1 MRDSMKHTLKKH
13 KQWRGKIA
21 TRIVPRLKTK
31 EDLSIAYSP
40 GVADPVIEISKDKSL
55 AYDYTWKGHTIAVV
69 SDGSAILG
77 LGNLGAEASLP
88 VMEGKAALFKSFG
101 GVDAI
106 PIVLDTQDTE
116 EIIKIV
122 KAIAPGFGG
131 VNLEDISAPRCVEIE
146 RRLQAELD
154 IPIFH
159 DDQHGT
165 AIVVCAALINGCK
178 LTHKKLEDL
187 KIVVNGAGAA
197 GSSIIKMI
205 HALGVRDIQ
214 AFKRDGV
221 IHRSKNDKYDFLTK
235 ELSEIV
241 NPNQVLF
248 TLEEAFVGADVFIG
262 VSVADCV
269 TSNMVA
275 SMNKDAM
282 VFALANPNPEI
293 PYDLAKQAGARIVGT
308 GRSDYPNQINNVLAF
323 PGLFKG
329 ALNVRARAITESMKV
344 AAAYGIAA
352 CIEEHDLRDD
362 YIVPSPFNPK
372 VAVSV
377 ASAVENE
384 VLNQK

>member
-1 MRDSMKHTLKKH
+1 MKHTLKKH

-31 EDLSIAYSP
+31 ADLAIAYSP
-40 GVADPVIEISKDKSL
+40 GVADPVIEIARDKSL

-116 EIIKIV
+116 EIIRVV

-131 VNLEDISAPRCVEIE
+131 INLEDISAPRCVEIE

-165 AIVVCAALINGCK
+165 AIVVCAALINGCI
-178 LTHKKLEDL
+178 LTGKQIEDL
-187 KIVVNGAGAA
+187 KVVINGAGAA

-205 HALGVRDIQ
+205 HVLGIRDIQ
-214 AFKRDGV
+214 AFKRDGI
-221 IHRSKNDKYDFLTK
+221 IHRDKYEKYDFLTK
-235 ELSEIV
+235 ELCEYV
-241 NPNQVLF
+241 NITGVHHSLA
-248 TLEEAFVGADVFIG
+248 EAMVGSDVFIG

-269 TSNMVA
+269 TRDMVA

-293 PYDLAKQAGARIVGT
+293 PYLDAKAAGARIVGT
-308 GRSDYPNQINNVLAF
+308 GRSDFPNQINNVLAF

-329 ALNVRARAITESMKV
+329 ALNVRAKAITESMKM
-344 AAAYGIAA
+344 AAAKGIAS
-352 CIEEHDLRDD
+352 CITKEQLSDE
-362 YIVPSPFNPK
+362 YIVPSPFDPA
-372 VAVSV
+372 VAIAV
-377 ASAVENE
+377 AFAVEQE
-384 VLNQK
+384 VQNLK

>member
-1 MRDSMKHTLKKH
+1 MKQTLKKH

-40 GVADPVIEISKDKSL
+40 GVADPVIEIARDKSL

-106 PIVLDTQDTE
+106 PIVLDTQDSE
-116 EIIKIV
+116 EIIRIV

-131 VNLEDISAPRCVEIE
+131 INLEDISAPRCVEIE

-154 IPIFH
+154 IPVFH

-178 LTHKKLEDL
+178 LTNKKIEDL
-187 KIVVNGAGAA
+187 KVVVNGAGAA

-205 HALGVRDIQ
+205 NALGVKDIQ

-221 IHRSKNDKYDFLTK
+221 IHRSKLSHYDFLTK
-235 ELSEIV
+235 ELCEIV
-241 NPNQVLF
+241 NPKQILVS
-248 TLEEAFVGADVFIG
+248 LEEAFVGADVFIG
-262 VSVADCV
+262 VSVANCV
-269 TSNMVA
+269 TPSMVA

-329 ALNVRARAITESMKV
+329 ALHVRARAITESMKV
-344 AAAYGIAA
+344 AAAYGIAS
-352 CIEEHDLRDD
+352 CIADHELNDD

-372 VAVSV
+372 VAISV
-377 ASAVENE
+377 AMAVENE

>member
-1 MRDSMKHTLKKH
+1 MKHTLKKH

-21 TRIVPRLKTK
+21 TRIVPKLKTK

-40 GVADPVIEISKDKSL
+40 GVADPVLEIARDKYL
-55 AYDYTWKGHTIAVV
+55 TYDYTWKGHTIAVV

-106 PIVLDTQDTE
+106 PLVLDTQDTE

-131 VNLEDISAPRCVEIE
+131 INLEDISAPRCVEIE

-178 LTHKKLEDL
+178 LTKQSLSDL
-187 KIVVNGAGAA
+187 KVVINGAGAA

-205 HALGVRDIQ
+205 HSLGVKEIQ
-214 AFKRDGV
+214 AFKRDGI
-221 IHRSKNDKYDFLTK
+221 IHKDKYEKYDFLSK
-235 ELSEIV
+235 ELCDYV
-241 NPNQVLF
+241 NPTNVHH
-248 TLEEAFVGADVFIG
+248 TLEEALVGAHVFIG

-269 TSNMVA
+269 SEAMVA
-275 SMNKDAM
+275 SMANNAM

-293 PYDLAKQAGARIVGT
+293 KYDLAKKAGARIVGT
-308 GRSDYPNQINNVLAF
+308 GRSDFPNQVNNVLAF

-329 ALNVRARAITESMKV
+329 ALNVRAKAITESMKL
-344 AAAYGIAA
+344 AAAYGIAS
-352 CIEEHDLRDD
+352 CIEEHELKDD
-362 YIVPSPFNPK
+362 YIIPSPFDPK
-372 VAVSV
+372 VALAV
-377 ASAVENE
+377 AKAVEDE
-384 VLNQK
+384 VLKQTLA

>member
-1 MRDSMKHTLKKH
+1 MKNSLIKH
-13 KQWRGKIA
+13 KQWRGKII
-21 TRIVPRLKTK
+21 TKVVPLLKTK
-31 EDLSIAYSP
+31 EHLSIAYSP
-40 GVADPVIEISKDKSL
+40 GVADPVLEIAKDKSL
-55 AYDYTWKGHTIAVV
+55 AYEYTWKGHTIAVV

-88 VMEGKAALFKSFG
+88 VMEGKAALFKVFG

-116 EIIKIV
+116 EIIMIV

-131 VNLEDISAPRCVEIE
+131 INLEDISAPRCVEIE

-165 AIVVCAALINGCK
+165 AIVVCAALINGCR
-178 LTHKKLEDL
+178 LSGKKLSDL
-187 KIVVNGAGAA
+187 KVVVNGAGAA

-205 HALGVRDIQ
+205 HGLGVNDIQ
-214 AFKRDGV
+214 AFKRDGI
-221 IHRSKNDKYDFLTK
+221 IHNSKLNKYDFLTK
-235 ELSEIV
+235 ELCEVV
-241 NPNQVLF
+241 NPNQVLL

-269 TSNMVA
+269 TPSMVA
-275 SMNKDAM
+275 SMNSDAM

-293 PYDLAKQAGARIVGT
+293 PYDVAKKAGARMVGT

-329 ALNVRARAITESMKV
+329 ALNVRAKAITESMKI
-344 AAAYGIAA
+344 AAAQGIAS
-352 CIEEHDLRDD
+352 CISDD
-362 YIVPSPFNPK
+362 ELSDEYLVPSPFDPR
-372 VAVSV
+372 VALAV
-377 ASAVENE
+377 ARAVEDE
-384 VLNQK
+384 VNNQRK

>member
-1 MRDSMKHTLKKH
+1 MKHTLKKH

-146 RRLQAELD
+146 RRLQA
-154 IPIFH
+154 
-159 DDQHGT
+159 
-165 AIVVCAALINGCK
+165 
-178 LTHKKLEDL
+178 
-187 KIVVNGAGAA
+187 
-197 GSSIIKMI
+197 
-205 HALGVRDIQ
+205 
-214 AFKRDGV
+214 
-221 IHRSKNDKYDFLTK
+221 
-235 ELSEIV
+235 
-241 NPNQVLF
+241 
-248 TLEEAFVGADVFIG
+248 
-262 VSVADCV
+262 
-269 TSNMVA
+269 
-275 SMNKDAM
+275 
-282 VFALANPNPEI
+282 
-293 PYDLAKQAGARIVGT
+293 
-308 GRSDYPNQINNVLAF
+308 
-323 PGLFKG
+323 
-329 ALNVRARAITESMKV
+329 
-344 AAAYGIAA
+344 
-352 CIEEHDLRDD
+352 
-362 YIVPSPFNPK
+362 
-372 VAVSV
+372 
-377 ASAVENE
+377 
-384 VLNQK
+384 

>member
-1 MRDSMKHTLKKH
+1 MKQTLKKH

-40 GVADPVIEISKDKSL
+40 GVADPVLEIARDKSL

-131 VNLEDISAPRCVEIE
+131 INLEDISAPRCVEIE

-178 LTHKKLEDL
+178 LTNKNIEDL

-205 HALGVRDIQ
+205 HALGVTDIQ

-221 IHRSKNDKYDFLTK
+221 IHRSKLAQYDFLTK

-241 NPNQVLF
+241 NSSQVLLS
-248 TLEEAFVGADVFIG
+248 LEEAFVGADVFIG

-269 TSNMVA
+269 TPEMVA
-275 SMNKDAM
+275 SMNQDAM

-352 CIEEHDLRDD
+352 CIEEHELKDD

-372 VAVSV
+372 VALSV
-377 ASAVENE
+377 ALAVENE
-384 VLNQK
+384 VLSQK

>member
-1 MRDSMKHTLKKH
+1 MKQTLKKH
-13 KQWRGKIA
+13 KQWQGKIA

-40 GVADPVIEISKDKSL
+40 GVADPVLEIAKDKSL

-69 SDGSAILG
+69 SDGTAILG
-77 LGNLGAEASLP
+77 LGNLGPEASLP

-106 PIVLDTQDTE
+106 PIVLGTQDTE
-116 EIIKIV
+116 EIIRIV

-131 VNLEDISAPRCVEIE
+131 INLEDISAPRCVEIE

-178 LTHKKLEDL
+178 LTGKNIQDL
-187 KIVVNGAGAA
+187 RVVVNGAGAA

-205 HALGVRDIQ
+205 HALGVKEIQ
-214 AFKRDGV
+214 AFKRDGI
-221 IHRSKNDKYDFLTK
+221 IHRRKFENYDFLTK
-235 ELSEIV
+235 ELCDYV
-241 NPNQVLF
+241 NPNSVDL
-248 TLEEAFVGADVFIG
+248 TLSEALVGSDVFIG

-269 TSNMVA
+269 TPEMVA
-275 SMNKDAM
+275 SMSADAM

-293 PYDLAKQAGARIVGT
+293 PYHHAKSAGARIVGT

-329 ALNVRARAITESMKV
+329 ALRVRAKAITEEMKM
-344 AAAYGIAA
+344 AAAIGIAS
-352 CIEEHDLRDD
+352 CIKDEDLRDD
-362 YIVPSPFNPK
+362 YIVPSPFDPA
-372 VAVSV
+372 VALAV
-377 ASAVENE
+377 AQAVEAE
-384 VLNQK
+384 ALKQK

>member
-1 MRDSMKHTLKKH
+1 MKHTLKKH

-241 NPNQVLF
+241 NPNQVLL

>member
-1 MRDSMKHTLKKH
+1 MKHTLKKH

-131 VNLEDISAPRCVEIE
+131 INLEDISAPRCVEIE

-178 LTHKKLEDL
+178 LTHKKIEDL

-221 IHRSKNDKYDFLTK
+221 IHRSKNAKYDFLTK

-241 NPNQVLF
+241 NPNQVLL

-269 TSNMVA
+269 TSSMVS

-352 CIEEHDLRDD
+352 CIEEQELRDD

-372 VAVSV
+372 VALSV
-377 ASAVENE
+377 ALAVESE

>member
-1 MRDSMKHTLKKH
+1 MKHTLKKH
-13 KQWRGKIA
+13 KQWQGKIA

-31 EDLSIAYSP
+31 ADLSIAYSP
-40 GVADPVIEISKDKSL
+40 GVADPVIEIARDKSL

-88 VMEGKAALFKSFG
+88 VMEGKAALFKAFG

-116 EIIKIV
+116 DIIRIV

-131 VNLEDISAPRCVEIE
+131 INLEDISAPRCVEIE

-165 AIVVCAALINGCK
+165 AIVVCAALINGCI
-178 LTHKKLEDL
+178 LTGKNMEDL
-187 KIVVNGAGAA
+187 RVVINGAGAA

-214 AFKRDGV
+214 AFKRDGI
-221 IHRSKNDKYDFLTK
+221 IHRDKYEKYDFLTK
-235 ELSEIV
+235 ELCDYV
-241 NPNQVLF
+241 NVSGVHH
-248 TLEEAFVGADVFIG
+248 TLAQAMCGSDVFIG

-269 TSNMVA
+269 SQEMVA

-293 PYDLAKQAGARIVGT
+293 PYHDAKAAGARIVGT
-308 GRSDYPNQINNVLAF
+308 GRSDFPNQINNVLAF

-329 ALNVRARAITESMKV
+329 ALNVRANAITEAMKM
-344 AAAYGIAA
+344 AAARGIAS
-352 CIEEHDLRDD
+352 CILKEQLSDE
-362 YIVPSPFNPK
+362 YIVPSPFDPA
-372 VAVSV
+372 VANAV
-377 ASAVENE
+377 AHAVELE
-384 VLNQK
+384 VLRQK

>member
-1 MRDSMKHTLKKH
+1 MKHTLKKH

>member
-1 MRDSMKHTLKKH
+1 MRDSMKQTLKKH

-178 LTHKKLEDL
+178 LTHKRIEDL

-241 NPNQVLF
+241 NPNQVLL

-269 TSNMVA
+269 TPKMVA
-275 SMNKDAM
+275 TMNMDAM

-329 ALNVRARAITESMKV
+329 ALNVRARAITESMKM

-352 CIEEHDLRDD
+352 CIDEYELRDD
-362 YIVPSPFNPK
+362 YIVPSPFDPK
-372 VAVSV
+372 VAISV
-377 ASAVENE
+377 ALAVENE